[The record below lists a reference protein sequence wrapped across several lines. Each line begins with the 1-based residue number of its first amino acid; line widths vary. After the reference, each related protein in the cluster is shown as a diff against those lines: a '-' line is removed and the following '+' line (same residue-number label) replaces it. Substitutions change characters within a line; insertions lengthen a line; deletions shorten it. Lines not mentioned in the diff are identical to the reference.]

1 MQVRNLTILTVC
13 QLISTSGSIAVVL
26 LGGIIGSQLSTN
38 PALATLPLSLVI
50 VAIAATTIPA
60 SMLMSRIG
68 RRKGFSVASL
78 AAVLSMV
85 IAIIALKESSF
96 VLFNIAALIFGMNM
110 AFTQQYRYAAAE
122 SVEARFVPR
131 AISLI
136 LAGSIGASV
145 VGTELA
151 TRGQFWLPD
160 IPYGGTMM
168 ALGVLFV
175 VQAILFQTMVPA
187 RDVDRVEKV
196 EQPRLLR
203 EVIRQPVFITAVLGA
218 TTGFGLMTLI
228 MTATPLSM
236 HVNDQYSLEQTAS
249 IIRIHVLGMYLPSL
263 VTGFLIEKF
272 GVTRIMFSGALGL
285 LAAVIIGLQGHTYL
299 HYWWALLL
307 LGVSWNFLYIGGT
320 TMLTYTYRS
329 SERFRVQGFNDFLV
343 FGASAT
349 SSLLAGTVMYY
360 FGWGTLMLIPLP
372 FLLIIYTALIVVRK
386 NSLLQ
391 RKELSNAR

>member
-96 VLFNIAALIFGMNM
+96 VLFNIAALVFGMNM

-168 ALGVLFV
+168 ALGVMFV
-175 VQAILFQTMVPA
+175 VQAILFQAMAPA
-187 RDVDRVEKV
+187 RDADRAEKV
-196 EQPRLLR
+196 GQPRLLR

-272 GVTRIMFSGALGL
+272 GVTRMMFSGALGL

-360 FGWGTLMLIPLP
+360 FGWGALMLIPLP
-372 FLLIIYTALIVVRK
+372 FILIICAALILVRK

>member
-1 MQVRNLTILTVC
+1 
-13 QLISTSGSIAVVL
+13 
-26 LGGIIGSQLSTN
+26 
-38 PALATLPLSLVI
+38 
-50 VAIAATTIPA
+50 
-60 SMLMSRIG
+60 
-68 RRKGFSVASL
+68 
-78 AAVLSMV
+78 
-85 IAIIALKESSF
+85 
-96 VLFNIAALIFGMNM
+96 MNM

-168 ALGVLFV
+168 ALGVMFV
-175 VQAILFQTMVPA
+175 VQAILFQAMVPA
-187 RDVDRVEKV
+187 RDADRAEKV
-196 EQPRLLR
+196 GQPRLLR

-272 GVTRIMFSGALGL
+272 GVTRMMFSGALGL

-360 FGWGTLMLIPLP
+360 FGWGALMLIPLP
-372 FLLIIYTALIVVRK
+372 FILIICAALILVRK